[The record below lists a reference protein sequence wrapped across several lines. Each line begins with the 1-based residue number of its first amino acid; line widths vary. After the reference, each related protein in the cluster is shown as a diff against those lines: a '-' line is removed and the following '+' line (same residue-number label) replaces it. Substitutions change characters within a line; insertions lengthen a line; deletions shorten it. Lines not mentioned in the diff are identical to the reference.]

1 MSVKFDPSDNTHYAA
16 AKRRDGKAEPYV
28 RYRYDST
35 PLPMAVNAALT
46 TSRPLLLRGE
56 PGSGKSTLA
65 YDVAMGLGWKYFE
78 RVISSRMSAND
89 LLWHFDAVL
98 RLSDG
103 QVGKAMDVARYI
115 RPQPLWQALDPGS
128 AAQYEENPDRHG
140 DFYPGAVILLDE
152 IDKADPD
159 LPNDLLVVLGE
170 GRFRVAELGDRGEI
184 TARRENILIV
194 VTTNGERELPAAFL
208 RRCVCVRLETPGAK
222 ELEAIALSHMPDL
235 QGNPYLAG
243 WIQRMLEIRSA
254 CKSDQHKPGTAEI
267 LDAIRACRDLGV
279 NDATHKD
286 WVALTLAMGW
296 KNPER
301 PPELKQSTKS

>member
-1 MSVKFDPSDNTHYAA
+1 MTIKFDPNDATHYAS
-16 AKRRDGKAEPYV
+16 AKRRDGKPGDYV
-28 RYRYDST
+28 RYQYGAT
-35 PLPMAVNAALT
+35 TLPTAINAALT

-78 RVISSRMSAND
+78 RVISSRMSATD

-103 QVGKAMDVARYI
+103 QAAKAKDVSAYI
-115 RPQPLWQALDPGS
+115 RPQPLWRALDPES
-128 AAQYEENPDRHG
+128 AAKFDTKPDETDGAER
-140 DFYPGAVILLDE
+140 GAVVLLDE

-159 LPNDLLVVLGE
+159 LPNDLLVVLGD
-170 GRFRVAELGDRGEI
+170 GRFRVGELGDEGEI
-184 TARRENILIV
+184 TSRRKHLLIV
-194 VTTNGERELPAAFL
+194 ITTNGERELPAPFL

-222 ELEAIALSHMPDL
+222 ELESIARSHMPDL
-235 QGNPYLAG
+235 DDSPHLSG
-243 WIQRMLEIRSA
+243 WVRRMIDIRHA
-254 CKSDQHKPGTAEI
+254 CKTDQHKPGTAEI

-279 NDATHKD
+279 NDESHKD

-296 KNPER
+296 KNPE
-301 PPELKQSTKS
+301 PPPVIKASPAP